1 MVATMLTFFSSS
13 QTLEF
18 LIRNLL
24 EVCRMAERVKAST
37 QNSQNREVESS
48 RPMLRKGR
56 HMFRL
61 RCVALLIRVT
71 RRPTKDPSAGGQGD
85 LRGRGG

>member
-1 MVATMLTFFSSS
+1 
-13 QTLEF
+13 
-18 LIRNLL
+18 
-24 EVCRMAERVKAST
+24 MAERVKAST

-61 RCVALLIRVT
+61 GCVALLIRVT